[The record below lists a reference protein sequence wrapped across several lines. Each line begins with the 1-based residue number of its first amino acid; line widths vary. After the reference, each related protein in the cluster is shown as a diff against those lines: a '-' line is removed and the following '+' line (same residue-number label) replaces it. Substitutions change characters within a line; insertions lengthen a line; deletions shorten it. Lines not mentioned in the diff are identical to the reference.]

1 MAQKVDVK
9 NITGMARPVKDLFGY
24 KYGLEFYQREYAWT
38 EANVSELINDLTSK
52 FVDEFDKTHERRRV
66 ASYKP
71 YFLGPI
77 VTSLAEGTRYLV
89 DGQQRLT
96 TLILF
101 LMHLHHLSEEQDYD
115 ANLKHLIYS
124 EQYGERTFN
133 IDVPEREQVMHCIF
147 DGSDFEINRE
157 KQSESVR
164 NIWEQYKNIEEIFP
178 DDLQGQSLPYFIDW
192 LLGRV
197 FLVEIGTTDQNM
209 ALEIFETMN
218 DRGLR
223 LSNTDML
230 KGLLLSNIEDEDL
243 IEKSNLL
250 WRSRVLELSDLDKN
264 ADSEF
269 IKNWLRGQ
277 YAVTIREGGKN
288 SAPGDFDK
296 IGSAFHKWVR
306 DNRKIIG
313 LDRSGDY
320 SNFVNNDFDRMSFR
334 YIQLLRAG
342 KEFTPG
348 FEHIFYNTYNRFTLQ
363 YLPILAS
370 ISPNDDNESFIQKTS
385 LITKFLD
392 MFIARR
398 MINNRNIGQSALKG
412 IMFALAKEI
421 RGLDIDDLHKALVNR
436 VENLIADPSESF
448 DNIKFLRL
456 GGRNG
461 RYISYLLSR
470 ITAWIDIECGID
482 NEFPKYVSRTG
493 KYPYEVEH
501 IWANKYERYE
511 DDFASAIDFE
521 QHRNLIGG
529 LLLLPKDF
537 NASYGA
543 DKYEEKVKHYNSQNL
558 LARSLH
564 PLAYEN
570 NPSFSGFMEETGLP
584 FKPYPDGFTKSD
596 IEERQDLYRQICER
610 IWDPDKL
617 GLGSG

>member
-1 MAQKVDVK
+1 MEQTVDVK

-52 FVDEFDKTHERRRV
+52 FVEEFDKTHERKRV

-101 LMHLHHLSEEQDYD
+101 LIHLHHLSKEQDYD
-115 ANLKHLIYS
+115 ANLKHLIYF
-124 EQYGERTFN
+124 EHYGERTFN
-133 IDVPEREQVMHCIF
+133 INVPEREQVMHCIF
-147 DGSDFEINRE
+147 DGYDFEVNRE

-178 DDLQGQSLPYFIDW
+178 SDLQGQALPYFIDW

-230 KGLLLSNIEDEDL
+230 KGLLLSNIEDDEL
-243 IEKSNLL
+243 IEDSNIL

-269 IKNWLRGQ
+269 IKSWLRGKF
-277 YAVTIREGGKN
+277 AVTIREGGKN
-288 SAPGDFDK
+288 ATPGDFDK

-313 LDRSGDY
+313 LNSPSDFSK
-320 SNFVNNDFDRMSFR
+320 FINNDFDRMSSR
-334 YIQLLRAG
+334 YIQLLYAG
-342 KEFTPG
+342 KEFTVDL
-348 FEHIFYNTYNRFTLQ
+348 EYIFYNTYNRFTLQ

-370 ISPNDDNESFIQKTS
+370 ISADDDDKTFIQKTS

-398 MINNRNIGQSALKG
+398 MINNRNIGQSSLKG
-412 IMFALAKEI
+412 TMFALAKEV
-421 RGLDIDDLHKALVNR
+421 RGLDLDKMQKVLVKR
-436 VENLIADPSESF
+436 VENMMADSSESF

-461 RYISYLLSR
+461 RYIRYLLSR
-470 ITAWIDIECGID
+470 ITAWIDEGCGVD
-482 NEFPKYVSRTG
+482 NNFPQYVNRNV
-493 KYPYEVEH
+493 KYPHEVEH
-501 IWANKYERYE
+501 IWANQYERHK
-511 DDFASAIDFE
+511 DDFASTIDFD

-537 NASYGA
+537 NTSFG
-543 DKYEEKVKHYNSQNL
+543 DKPYSEKIEHYNGQNL

-564 PLAYEN
+564 PLAYRH
-570 NPSFSGFMEETGLP
+570 NPSFSRFIQETELP
-584 FKPYPDGFTKSD
+584 FKAYPDTFTKSD
-596 IEERQDLYRQICER
+596 IEERQDLYRQICEK
-610 IWDPDKL
+610 IWDPEKL
-617 GLGSG
+617 GLVSG

>member
-1 MAQKVDVK
+1 MVQKVDVK

-124 EQYGERTFN
+124 EHYGERTFN

-178 DDLQGQSLPYFIDW
+178 DDLQGPSLPYFIDW

-230 KGLLLSNIEDEDL
+230 KSLLLSNIEGDGA
-243 IEKSNLL
+243 IEESNVL
-250 WRSRVLELSDLDKN
+250 WRNRVLELSDLDKN

-269 IKNWLRGQ
+269 VKNWLRGK
-277 YAVTIREGGKN
+277 YAVTIREGRKN
-288 SAPGDFDK
+288 STPGDFDK

-306 DNRKIIG
+306 DNSKLIG
-313 LDRSGDY
+313 LDRSSDY
-320 SNFVNNDFDRMSFR
+320 SSFVNNDFDKMSFR

-348 FEHIFYNTYNRFTLQ
+348 LEHVFYNTYNRFTLQ

-370 ISPNDDNESFIQKTS
+370 VSAGDSDENFIQKTS

-398 MINNRNIGQSALKG
+398 MTNNRNIGQSSLKG
-412 IMFALAKEI
+412 TMFALAKEV
-421 RGLDIDDLHKALVNR
+421 RGLDLDDLRKALVKR

-470 ITAWIDIECGID
+470 ITAWIDTECGTD
-482 NEFPKYVSRTG
+482 NTFPKYVSRTV

-501 IWANKYERYE
+501 IWANKYERHT
-511 DDFASAIDFE
+511 DDFASVIDFE

-537 NASYGA
+537 NTSFG
-543 DKYEEKVKHYNSQNL
+543 DKPFSEKVIKYDSQNL
-558 LARSLH
+558 LARTLN

-570 NPSFSGFMEETGLP
+570 NPSFIRFRKETGLP
-584 FKPYPDGFTKSD
+584 FKPYPYSFTKSD

-617 GLGSG
+617 GLGSS